1 AGGKNIAKEVL
12 PTPLGTMNLEKVIAA
27 DPDIYLVSG
36 AKAPGST
43 DAGVQLG
50 AQATEADAKA
60 SLKAITERKGINTLT
75 AVKEGRDYAIWHN
88 YYNSPYNVIAAQA
101 FAKWF
106 YPEQFKDLDPK
117 KTMDDMYSQFLAVEP
132 TGTYWVSGK

>member
-1 AGGKNIAKEVL
+1 MRRIR
-12 PTPLGTMNLEKVIAA
+12 IFIWSAA
-27 DPDIYLVSG
+27 R
-36 AKAPGST
+36 KPGST

-88 YYNSPYNVIAAQA
+88 YYNSPYNVIAAQVLPSGSIRSSLKIWIRRKPWMKCTVSSWLSNQPA
-101 FAKWF
+101 HTGSAVNN
-106 YPEQFKDLDPK
+106 FK
-117 KTMDDMYSQFLAVEP
+117 
-132 TGTYWVSGK
+132 